1 MPHFATTPCKSI
13 WQNYVRIPALD
24 RAQEIACI
32 EHVRAGD
39 EMAEAAR
46 VRLVE
51 ANLYLVVSL
60 AERYRTERLH
70 ILDLIQKGNEGLM
83 RAVQAL
89 TDSSPDS
96 FAPHASRLVE
106 CALPQPPKSAPTH
119 PQPPPPSPQSRHL
132 PPSP

>member
-1 MPHFATTPCKSI
+1 MDDDAAFCDDPLQVYLAELR
-13 WQNYVRIPALD
+13 RIPALD

-96 FAPHASRLVE
+96 FAAHASRLVE
-106 CALPQPPKSAPTH
+106 CALAEAAKSAPTDT
-119 PQPPPPSPQSRHL
+119 
-132 PPSP
+132 